1 MGKNIK
7 KSSNRP
13 LPKGKQR
20 QKEKLPIEYVLN
32 GIGLLSLSLVP
43 MIGAIAL
50 IVFGSQVT
58 STTLGASIVL
68 ITIGIL
74 LFLALLTGVVFF
86 GVYYFSDGTKKILKE
101 TKYDKIDIDDIFI
114 KCPNCEATLLYDAKI
129 CTKCGFKLDYESDN
143 NINNDKENK
152 KNEIKQLLL
161 KQYNCEISEIN
172 IDKMNAYF
180 RENIKSFE
188 YIFTT
193 PEEMGKKL
201 ADSQEQR
208 REDIIGK
215 FLHNFQK
222 IIISTTIASVVIMF
236 VIAILGKYFL

>member
-1 MGKNIK
+1 MKKNIK
-7 KSSNRP
+7 TPSDKP
-13 LPKGKQR
+13 LSKEKQEK
-20 QKEKLPIEYVLN
+20 KEKLPIEYILN

-43 MIGAIAL
+43 MLGAIAL

-74 LFLALLTGVVFF
+74 LLLALLTGAIFF
-86 GVYYFSDGTKKILKE
+86 GIYYFSDGTKKILKE
-101 TKYDKIDIDDIFI
+101 TKYDKIDIDEIFI
-114 KCPNCEATLLYDAKI
+114 KCPKCEATLLYDSKI
-129 CTKCGFKLDYESDN
+129 CTKCGFKLDYESDSNVN
-143 NINNDKENK
+143 NSKENK

-180 RENIKSFE
+180 RENMKSFE

-193 PEEMGKKL
+193 PEEMSKKL
-201 ADSQEQR
+201 AESQIQR

-222 IIISTTIASVVIMF
+222 IIISATIASVAIIF
-236 VIAILGKYFL
+236 LIAILGKYFI